1 MNIIQANKH
10 YYLRSGADRYIL
22 DLTELLEQH
31 GHTVVPFAMEHG
43 QNLRTPW
50 ERSFPGYVQTK
61 TPGISFGAL
70 RTVGRGIYSFEARNN
85 MYRLIRE
92 SRPDLCHIHNIYAQI
107 SPSILDALRDRKV
120 PTVMT
125 VHDYHLIAPNYML
138 WAHNRI
144 EDWSRVGLLR
154 ATWSR
159 FHKDS
164 YVASF
169 AQSLTYKIHHF
180 WKSYQKGI
188 DLFIAP
194 TEFVRKKMIEAGFTA
209 DKIRTIP
216 HFIDTKGMTPAT
228 ASSRHDTLAGVNPNN
243 VAEPF
248 RVPYVL
254 FAGRLVPEKGAEVLI
269 RAMEQLPNIKCKI
282 VGSGP
287 DLPRLREWARN
298 LKNIEFMGWQTNEQ
312 LWNLYRGA
320 QAVVVPSLWY
330 EVFGLV
336 ALEAMACGTPVIASD
351 IGGLPEVV
359 QDGVTGRLFPPG
371 DVSALCQQISDLIE
385 HPEIA
390 DQYGQAGFDRVI
402 SEHNPALHYD
412 RIMQAYRDIM

>member
-22 DLTELLEQH
+22 ELTELLEQH
-31 GHTVVPFAMEHG
+31 GHTVIPYAMRHG
-43 QNLRTPW
+43 QNLQTPW
-50 ERSFPGYVQTK
+50 EGSFPGYVQTK
-61 TPGISFGAL
+61 TPGISFDAL

-107 SPSILDALRDRKV
+107 SPSILDALRDRKI

-138 WAHNRI
+138 WAHNKI
-144 EDWSRVGLLR
+144 EDWSRAGLLR

-164 YVASF
+164 YAASF
-169 AQSLTYKIHHF
+169 AQSLTYKIHR
-180 WKSYQKGI
+180 WRRSYQRGV
-188 DLFIAP
+188 DLFITP
-194 TEFVRKKMIEAGFTA
+194 TEFVRQKMIEGGFAA

-216 HFIDTKGMTPAT
+216 HFINTEGMTPA
-228 ASSRHDTLAGVNPNN
+228 
-243 VAEPF
+243 
-248 RVPYVL
+248 RVSESGSTDFSLSPYIL
-254 FAGRLVPEKGAEVLI
+254 FAGRLVSEKGAEVLI
-269 RAMEQLPNIKCKI
+269 RAMEQLPDIKCKI

-287 DLPRLREWARN
+287 DLPRLREWARDM
-298 LKNIEFMGWQTNEQ
+298 KNVEFMGWQTNEQ
-312 LWNLYRGA
+312 LWNLYSGA
-320 QAVVVPSLWY
+320 CAVVVPSLWY

-359 QDGVTGRLFPPG
+359 QDGVTGRLFPAG
-371 DVSALCQQISDLIE
+371 DVMTLRQHIVDLVE
-385 HPEIA
+385 DPARAHEL
-390 DQYGQAGFDRVI
+390 GQAGRDRVET
-402 SEHNPALHYD
+402 EHNPALHYD
-412 RIMQAYRDIM
+412 RIMNAYRDIM